1 MLKLARNTTCY
12 ALALALLL
20 PSAHGLADPRPSKSF
35 KSGFSS
41 QRSSS
46 SSSRAPSA
54 APRGGFGSF
63 GRGAA
68 PPDARRSDSALS
80 RKLDRD
86 ASASRALRTLD
97 ERRAAQAARNAPPQ
111 YDQGPRSQPGYQPG
125 YGQGPQP
132 GYQPRNQPDY
142 GPYQQ
147 QVPARRDSGL
157 GPLIAGAVIG
167 NMAAN
172 AHANARN
179 NSQTQTQA
187 PAPMEPST
195 WNGGVG
201 SVNGAAPAASG
212 GSAAGA
218 PTGTANTAETAARGG
233 SLFGMLFTLALLAAI
248 VWGAFVL
255 VRRVRSKRKTDKPN
269 YSFERN

>member
-41 QRSSS
+41 QRSSAP

-80 RKLDRD
+80 RKLDRE
-86 ASASRALRTLD
+86 ASEARALRTLD

-125 YGQGPQP
+125 YQQGPQP
-132 GYQPRNQPDY
+132 GYQQRNQPDY
-142 GPYQQ
+142 GSYQH

-179 NSQTQTQA
+179 NGQSQSQSQA

-201 SVNGAAPAASG
+201 NVNGAAPAATG
-212 GSAAGA
+212 GSTAQAPSEAAKA
-218 PTGTANTAETAARGG
+218 PARGG
-233 SLFGMLFTLALLAAI
+233 SLFGTLFTLALLVAI

-255 VRRVRSKRKTDKPN
+255 VRRVRGKRKADKPT